1 MWHFGLPWE
10 IFSKWNLLMEWSF
23 ISLTWWRK
31 SKPMNEEMIKRAS
44 SFIAFQSKW
53 FSVLLRIFYIFKRL
67 FFRKPFI
74 FFFGKYFMIWNMC
87 YFFDQMC
94 NKEKISSLWNCS
106 ARKEIFAI
114 FRQSKYWTYRKTNM
128 YNLKIKCMFKILQTK
143 YSVY

>member
-1 MWHFGLPWE
+1 MRQWMWHFGLPWE

-74 FFFGKYFMIWNMC
+74 FFLVNISWFGTCVTF
-87 YFFDQMC
+87 
-94 NKEKISSLWNCS
+94 L
-106 ARKEIFAI
+106 
-114 FRQSKYWTYRKTNM
+114 
-128 YNLKIKCMFKILQTK
+128 IKCAIRKRFPACEIVLPEKKYLQF
-143 YSVY
+143 SVSLNIEHIGKPACTT